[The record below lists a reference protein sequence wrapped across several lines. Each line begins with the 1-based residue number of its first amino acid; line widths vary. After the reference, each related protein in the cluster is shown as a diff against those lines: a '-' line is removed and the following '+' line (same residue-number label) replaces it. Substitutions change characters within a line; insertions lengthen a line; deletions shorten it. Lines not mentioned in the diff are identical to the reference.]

1 MPSNSQLNLMTNVL
15 QLEGFIVIDY
25 QLIEG
30 MGIILSLEKVDKK
43 ATCIHCGSVTKK
55 LHQNNELT
63 IRDLPWGEQSVYLKM
78 NRRQMRCEKCRNK
91 FTEELKYVKKKRSY
105 TERLKKKIVSEVLN
119 SDIKNVAERNGV
131 SEQEIETMLKD
142 IGQELQE
149 KKPQQLRR
157 LGIDEI
163 AVVKGQGNYYVVLV
177 DLDKG
182 VIIGLIEKRTE
193 EEVSK
198 YLEAWGKEVLE
209 QIVEVSIDLWKPYKK
224 IVKKLMPLA
233 EIVADRFH
241 VMKQV
246 TDELDAQRKSLKR
259 EANAL
264 KNSPEKE
271 PLLSGLNK
279 SKYALLK
286 NEEDLNDQ
294 QKEKLEEVYKI
305 VPILSKMHL
314 LKEKFRRVFDENSD
328 WVSGLFEL
336 ADWCAEAYEVY
347 PQSCGATP
355 RLRKAQG
362 NAHQESGTIRRWI
375 GEIIAYFDEGTTS
388 GVVEGINNKL
398 KLIKRRGYGFRNFD
412 NFQLRSFLT
421 WHFAA

>member
-1 MPSNSQLNLMTNVL
+1 MPSNSQLNLMTNIL
-15 QLEGFIVIDY
+15 QLEGFTVIDY

-30 MGIILSLEKVDKK
+30 MGIVLSLEKVDKN
-43 ATCIHCGSVTKK
+43 ATCIYCGSVTRK

-63 IRDLPWGEQSVYLKM
+63 VRDLPWGEQDVYLKI
-78 NRRQMRCEKCRNK
+78 NRRQMRCEKCEKK
-91 FTEELKYVKKKRSY
+91 FTEELEDIKKKRTY

-119 SDIKNVAERNGV
+119 GDIKNVAKRNGV

-142 IGQELQE
+142 IEQELE
-149 KKPQQLRR
+149 LKLPENLRR

-182 VIIGLIEKRTE
+182 MIIGLIEKRRE

-198 YLEAWGKEVLE
+198 YLSAWGEEVLS
-209 QIVEVSIDLWKPYKK
+209 QIVEVSIDFWQPYKK
-224 IVKKLMPLA
+224 VAKKLMPQA

-246 TDELDAQRKSLKR
+246 TDEFSAQRRNSKK
-259 EANAL
+259 EASAL
-264 KNSPEKE
+264 KDSPEKE
-271 PLLSGLNK
+271 QLLSGLNK

-286 NEEDLNDQ
+286 NKEDLSEQ
-294 QKEKLEEVYKI
+294 QKEKLEEVYKT
-305 VPILSKMHL
+305 VPILSEMHL
-314 LKEKFRRVFDENSD
+314 LKEKFRRVFDDNTD
-328 WVSGLFEL
+328 WMSGLFEL
-336 ADWCAEAYEVY
+336 ADWCAKAHTVY
-347 PQSCGATP
+347 PKSF
-355 RLRKAQG
+355 
-362 NAHQESGTIRRWI
+362 GTIRRWI
-375 GEIIAYFDEGTTS
+375 GEILAYFDEGTTS

-412 NFQLRSFLT
+412 NFKLRSFLT
-421 WHFAA
+421 WHFTI

>member
-15 QLEGFIVIDY
+15 QLEGFTVIDY

-30 MGIILSLEKVDKK
+30 IGIVLSLEKVDKK
-43 ATCIHCGSVTKK
+43 ATCIYCGSVTRK

-63 IRDLPWGEQSVYLKM
+63 IRDLPWGEQDVYLKI
-78 NRRQMRCEKCRNK
+78 NRRQMRCEKCQKK
-91 FTEELKYVKKKRSY
+91 FTEELEYIRKKRSF
-105 TERLKKKIVSEVLN
+105 TERFQKKIISEVLN
-119 SDIKNVAERNGV
+119 SDIKNVAKRNRV

-142 IGQELQE
+142 IGQELQ
-149 KKPQQLRR
+149 KGKPRELRR

-198 YLEAWGKEVLE
+198 YLEAWGEGVLS
-209 QIVEVSIDLWKPYKK
+209 QIVEVSIDFWQAYKK
-224 IVKKLMPLA
+224 VAKKLMPQA

-246 TDELDAQRKSLKR
+246 TDELDAQRKSSKR
-259 EANAL
+259 EALAL
-264 KNSPEKE
+264 KDSQEKE
-271 PLLSGLNK
+271 QLLSGLNK

-286 NEEDLNDQ
+286 NKEDLNDQ
-294 QKEKLEEVYKI
+294 QKEKLEEVYKTA
-305 VPILSKMHL
+305 PLLSKMHL

-328 WVSGLFEL
+328 WSSGLLEL
-336 ADWCAEAYEVY
+336 AEWCAEAYEVY
-347 PQSCGATP
+347 PKSC
-355 RLRKAQG
+355 
-362 NAHQESGTIRRWI
+362 GTIRRWI
-375 GEIIAYFDEGTTS
+375 GEIIAYFDERTTS
-388 GVVEGINNKL
+388 GIVEGINNKL
-398 KLIKRRGYGFRNFD
+398 KLIKRRGYGFKNFD
-412 NFQLRSFLT
+412 NFKLRSFLT
-421 WHFAA
+421 WHFTA

>member
-15 QLEGFIVIDY
+15 QLEGVIVIDY

-30 MGIILSLEKVDKK
+30 MGIVLSLEKVEKK
-43 ATCIHCGSVTKK
+43 ATCIYCGSVTRK

-63 IRDLPWGEQSVYLKM
+63 IRDLPWGEQSVYLKI
-78 NRRQMRCEKCRNK
+78 NRRQMRCEKCQKK
-91 FTEELKYVKKKRSY
+91 FTEDLKYVKKKRSY
-105 TERLKKKIVSEVLN
+105 TERFKKKIVSEVLN
-119 SDIKNVAERNGV
+119 SDIKNVAVRNGV

-142 IGQELQE
+142 IGRELQK
-149 KKPQQLRR
+149 KKPSQLRR

-182 VIIGLIEKRTE
+182 VIIGIIEKRTE
-193 EEVSK
+193 DEVSK
-198 YLEAWGKEVLE
+198 YLEAWGKEVLA

-224 IVKKLMPLA
+224 VAQKLMPQA

-246 TDELDAQRKSLKR
+246 NDELDSQRKTIKR

-271 PLLSGLNK
+271 QLLSELNN

-294 QKEKLEEVYKI
+294 QKEKLEEIYKTL
-305 VPILSKMHL
+305 PILSKMHL
-314 LKEKFRRVFDENSD
+314 LKEKFRRVFEENYD

-336 ADWCAEAYEVY
+336 ADWCAEAYELY
-347 PQSCGATP
+347 PKSC
-355 RLRKAQG
+355 
-362 NAHQESGTIRRWI
+362 GTIRRWI
-375 GEIIAYFDEGTTS
+375 GEVIAYFDEGTTS

-421 WHFAA
+421 WHFTS

>member
-15 QLEGFIVIDY
+15 QLEGFTVIDY

-30 MGIILSLEKVDKK
+30 MGIVLSLEKLAKN
-43 ATCIHCGSVTKK
+43 ATCIYCGSVTRK

-63 IRDLPWGEQSVYLKM
+63 VRDLPWGKQDIYLKI
-78 NRRQMRCEKCRNK
+78 NRRQMRCEKCQKK
-91 FTEELKYVKKKRSY
+91 FTEELEDIKKKRTY

-119 SDIKNVAERNGV
+119 GDIKNVAQRNGV

-142 IGQELQE
+142 IGQELE
-149 KKPQQLRR
+149 KKKPQELKR

-198 YLEAWGKEVLE
+198 YLKAWRKEVLS
-209 QIVEVSIDLWKPYKK
+209 QIIEVSIDFWQPYKK
-224 IVKKLMPLA
+224 VAKKLMPQA

-246 TDELDAQRKSLKR
+246 TDELDAQRKKLKR
-259 EANAL
+259 EAITL
-264 KNSPEKE
+264 KDSPEKE
-271 PLLSGLNK
+271 QILSGLNK

-286 NEEDLNDQ
+286 NEEDLSSQ
-294 QKEKLEEVYKI
+294 QKEKLEEIYKT
-305 VPILSKMHL
+305 VPILSKIHL
-314 LKEKFRRVFDENSD
+314 LKEKFRKVFDENTA
-328 WVSGLFEL
+328 WISGLFKL
-336 ADWCAEAYEVY
+336 ADWCAEAERGRAVSRRMSPHQAAHTVY
-347 PQSCGATP
+347 PKSF
-355 RLRKAQG
+355 
-362 NAHQESGTIRRWI
+362 GTIRRWI
-375 GEIIAYFDEGTTS
+375 GEIIAYFDGRTTS

-412 NFQLRSFLT
+412 NFKLRSFLT
-421 WHFAA
+421 WHFTI

>member
-15 QLEGFIVIDY
+15 QLEGVIVIDY

-30 MGIILSLEKVDKK
+30 MGIVLSLEKVEKK
-43 ATCIHCGSVTKK
+43 ATCIYCGSVTRK

-63 IRDLPWGEQSVYLKM
+63 IRDLPWGEQSVYLKI
-78 NRRQMRCEKCRNK
+78 NRRQMRCEKCQKK
-91 FTEELKYVKKKRSY
+91 FTEDLKYVKKKRSY
-105 TERLKKKIVSEVLN
+105 TERFKKKIVSEVLN
-119 SDIKNVAERNGV
+119 SDIKNVAVRNGV

-142 IGQELQE
+142 IGRELQK
-149 KKPQQLRR
+149 KKPSQLRR

-182 VIIGLIEKRTE
+182 VIIGIIEKRTE
-193 EEVSK
+193 DEVSK
-198 YLEAWGKEVLE
+198 YLEAWGKEVLA

-224 IVKKLMPLA
+224 VAQKLMPQA

-246 TDELDAQRKSLKR
+246 NDELDSQRKTIKR
-259 EANAL
+259 EASAL

-271 PLLSGLNK
+271 QLLSELNN

-286 NEEDLNDQ
+286 NEDDLNDQ
-294 QKEKLEEVYKI
+294 QKEKLEEIYKTL
-305 VPILSKMHL
+305 PILSKMHL
-314 LKEKFRRVFDENSD
+314 LKEKFRRVFEENYD

-336 ADWCAEAYEVY
+336 ADWCAEAYELY
-347 PQSCGATP
+347 PKSC
-355 RLRKAQG
+355 
-362 NAHQESGTIRRWI
+362 GTIRRWI
-375 GEIIAYFDEGTTS
+375 GEVIAYFDEGTTS

-421 WHFAA
+421 WHFTS

>member
-15 QLEGFIVIDY
+15 QLEGFTVIDY

-30 MGIILSLEKVDKK
+30 IGIVLSLEKVDKK
-43 ATCIHCGSVTKK
+43 ATCIYCGSVTRK

-63 IRDLPWGEQSVYLKM
+63 IRDLPWGEQDVYLKI
-78 NRRQMRCEKCRNK
+78 NRRQMRCEKCQKK
-91 FTEELKYVKKKRSY
+91 FTEELEYVRKKRSF
-105 TERLKKKIVSEVLN
+105 TERFKKKIISEVLN
-119 SDIKNVAERNGV
+119 SDIKNVAERNRV

-142 IGQELQE
+142 IGQELQKE
-149 KKPQQLRR
+149 KPRGLRR

-198 YLEAWGKEVLE
+198 YLEAWGEDVLS
-209 QIVEVSIDLWKPYKK
+209 QIVEVSIDFWQAYKK
-224 IVKKLMPLA
+224 VAKKLIPQA

-246 TDELDAQRKSLKR
+246 TDELDAQRKSSKR
-259 EANAL
+259 EAIAL
-264 KNSPEKE
+264 KDSPEKE
-271 PLLSGLNK
+271 QLLSGLNK

-286 NEEDLNDQ
+286 NKEDLNDQ
-294 QKEKLEEVYKI
+294 QKEKLEEVYKT
-305 VPILSKMHL
+305 VPLLSKMHL

-328 WVSGLFEL
+328 WSSGLLEL
-336 ADWCAEAYEVY
+336 AEWCAEAYEVY
-347 PQSCGATP
+347 PKSC
-355 RLRKAQG
+355 
-362 NAHQESGTIRRWI
+362 GTIRRWI
-375 GEIIAYFDEGTTS
+375 GEIIAYFDERTTS
-388 GVVEGINNKL
+388 GIVEGINNKL

-412 NFQLRSFLT
+412 NFKLRSFLT
-421 WHFAA
+421 WHFTA